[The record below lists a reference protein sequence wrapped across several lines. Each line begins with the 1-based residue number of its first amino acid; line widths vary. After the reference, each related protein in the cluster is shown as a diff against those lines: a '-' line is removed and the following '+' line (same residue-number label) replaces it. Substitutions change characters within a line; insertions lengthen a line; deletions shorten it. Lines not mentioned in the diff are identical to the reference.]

1 MSSLDTLNINEISNV
16 YVMYNELCN
25 LNYKKKD
32 YKKVLHFFH
41 KVSKYFDILYSN
53 FINNKTFDQNKI
65 ESFQLGF
72 EELKKN
78 ADTAKEQLIA
88 QKQKLETPS
97 DKLDEYEKIL
107 YTQKSKESAY
117 ADIAKLL
124 YENETYVSALNFFK
138 QAMTLNP
145 ENYAN
150 YKFLSVLYN
159 KVNDNQ
165 RAILCLEKYKEHYPK
180 DHLVY
185 NAIAELYSEIN
196 MYDNFE
202 IRIEYLKKAIELKP
216 DYQDAIR
223 NLAFAY
229 RNADNIQDSLKC
241 FQRLMQLGPT
251 NDDYCDYAHVLL
263 KNKDFT
269 NGFKH
274 FKYRFDTKKSPT
286 PHPRLN
292 AKEITKDID
301 FSDKTILVHYEQGY
315 GDTIQFCRYLS
326 QFKAR
331 KIIFRVQDT
340 LVDLLTPNLEN
351 IEVVGK
357 STPVE
362 ELSFDYYIML
372 MNLPL
377 LLGATVEN
385 IPLTC
390 GYIKADKIKAE
401 IYKKKYFNNNDFI
414 ANGLQ
419 IDTTLTP
426 SPQPSPLKGEGAHC
440 NSHSC
445 YKIGIAWH
453 GALEGLK
460 NRNIPLSSFY
470 PLAKLEN
477 VKVYSLQ
484 KGFDEDLK
492 NVPQDIKIEDLGKTF
507 NDFSDTAAAMENM
520 DLIISTDNV
529 IANLAGAMGKRT
541 FLMLFED
548 TDWRWFYDKERTPW
562 YNCVKLFR
570 GKNRPDGINEVIQ
583 NIIEAIKT
591 SALAIK

>member
-1 MSSLDTLNINEISNV
+1 MSSLNTLNINEISNL

-25 LNYKKKD
+25 LNYKKKN

-41 KVSKYFDILYSN
+41 KVSKYFDILYAN
-53 FINNKTFDQNKI
+53 FINDEKFDQNKI
-65 ESFQLGF
+65 KSFQLGV

-78 ADTAKEQLIA
+78 AEIAKEQLIA

-107 YTQKSKESAY
+107 YVQKSKESAY

-124 YENETYVSALNFFK
+124 YENEAYVSALNFFK

-196 MYDNFE
+196 MYDDFE
-202 IRIEYLKKAIELKP
+202 IRIEYLKKAIEFKP

-241 FQRLMQLGPT
+241 FQRLMELGPT

-263 KNKDFT
+263 KNKDFA

-292 AKEITKDID
+292 AKELTKDID

-326 QFKAR
+326 QFKAK

-340 LVDLLTPNLEN
+340 LVDLIKPNLEN

-377 LLGATVEN
+377 LLSATADN

-390 GYIKADKIKAE
+390 GYIKADKNKAE
-401 IYKKKYFNNNDFI
+401 IYKKNYFNNNDF
-414 ANGLQ
+414 
-419 IDTTLTP
+419 
-426 SPQPSPLKGEGAHC
+426 
-440 NSHSC
+440 
-445 YKIGIAWH
+445 KIGIAWH
-453 GALEGLK
+453 GTLEGLK

-507 NDFSDTAAAMENM
+507 NDFSDTAAAMESM

-548 TDWRWFYDKERTPW
+548 TDWRWFYDKEYTPW
-562 YNCVKLFR
+562 YDCVKLFR